1 MALFTTAVKSLVEFA
16 KAFSISKIALL
27 TLVMAESASGKST
40 ALARYSPISADSLAN
55 FLRSSSVFL
64 AVASV
69 VTVAAI
75 AVVAVVATSACMELM
90 VSTLEIAFARLT
102 LPSSVGESVS
112 A

>member
-1 MALFTTAVKSLVEFA
+1 M
-16 KAFSISKIALL
+16 I
-27 TLVMAESASGKST
+27 AESVFGRPA
-40 ALARYSPISADSLAN
+40 ALARYSPISAESLAS

-75 AVVAVVATSACMELM
+75 AAVAVVVTSACVELM

-112 A
+112 V